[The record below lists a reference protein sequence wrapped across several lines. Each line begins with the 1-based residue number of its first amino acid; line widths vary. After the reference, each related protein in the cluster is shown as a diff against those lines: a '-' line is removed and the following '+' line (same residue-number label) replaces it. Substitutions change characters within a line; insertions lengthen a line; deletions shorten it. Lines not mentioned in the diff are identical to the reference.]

1 MLETQYQGERSAPEP
16 SQPGPETALASSLVL
31 DPSAARELAWEHDA
45 ADRFRRRMLDRERPF
60 PCIFGTD
67 ALRRGSLRFA
77 FVPDGVDADGHLAA
91 VLGEFVAMAPVLGRR
106 TSLVAFFEPSPGVE
120 TLEEYRDRFWAL
132 MRSLRTRD
140 TEPWPADI
148 PVDAEHARWEFCF
161 AGMPMFVVANTPA
174 HRHRASRYFE
184 YFCITFQPRFV
195 FEDIGE
201 DSSQGRSARK
211 IIRGR
216 LRAYDTLEPNP
227 MLGSFGAPGN
237 REWTQYFLEDDN
249 EVMPET
255 ARCPMR
261 MGGTGEVST
270 ISTEES

>member
-1 MLETQYQGERSAPEP
+1 MLEAQYQGERSAPE
-16 SQPGPETALASSLVL
+16 TVLAPPRPADLVFH
-31 DPSAARELAWEHDA
+31 PSATRDVAWERDA
-45 ADRFRRRMLDRERPF
+45 ADRFTRRMLDRERPF

-77 FVPDGVDADGHLAA
+77 FVPDGVDPDGHLAD
-91 VLGEFVAMAPVLGRR
+91 VLRDFVAMAPALGRR

-120 TLEEYRDRFWAL
+120 TLEDHRDWFWSL
-132 MRSLRTRD
+132 MQSLHVQD

-148 PVDAEHARWEFCF
+148 PVDAEHSMWEFCF

-174 HRHRASRYFE
+174 HQHRASRYFE

-201 DSSQGRSARK
+201 DSAQGQSARK
-211 IIRGR
+211 IIRSR
-216 LRAYDTLEPNP
+216 LRAYDTLAPNP

-255 ARCPMR
+255 ARCPMH
-261 MGGTGEVST
+261 MGGSGEVSI